1 MVGGSGAFGKTEVSA
16 GALIVNGTLIS
27 PLTIGA
33 KGALRGSGK
42 VVGDTTVAGTLSA
55 GNSPGTLT
63 IDGNLTHESGS
74 TMLVEIE
81 GATTGKYDQ
90 VIVTKVFKAG
100 GDLVAKLNSFTPTV
114 GQSFE
119 VVKAN
124 AVNGVFASYKKPE
137 AGVAAGTRLEL
148 AYTPTT
154 VLLYVTPEKYAT
166 VVSGGNRSDIAR
178 ILDSQRP
185 DDLNAKT
192 ITADAA
198 KLYKALIPAN
208 AQLIQDAL
216 VSMSPAIY
224 AESAQSILAIQ
235 QSLHNAQVLSE
246 SFKKGGLAVKLLQQ
260 ESDVDDDGN
269 GVAATRSI
277 SGVQLA
283 LDSEPYSGGL
293 QLGASLSLVNKG
305 DITSQGAALDLSGQ
319 DVSLALR
326 KQSKDWLLAAE
337 FDVASYKFDA
347 TRRIVLDGS
356 TLAAQSVKATTYGVG
371 VNATR
376 SLATNWQL
384 LTGLRYNKVNQSGF
398 AESGNSNFLKLTVG
412 KVQQDQVVA
421 MVGTNWQQVWAG
433 SNWNVTPK
441 LGLHLEQTLVGDAA
455 QIDAVLSGQ
464 RVRSQASDAGK
475 SLLRAMMGVSVENH
489 DGLTIGVDASG
500 EQSSNVSG
508 ATARLFM
515 SKSF

>member
-1 MVGGSGAFGKTEVSA
+1 
-16 GALIVNGTLIS
+16 
-27 PLTIGA
+27 
-33 KGALRGSGK
+33 
-42 VVGDTTVAGTLSA
+42 
-55 GNSPGTLT
+55 
-63 IDGNLTHESGS
+63 
-74 TMLVEIE
+74 
-81 GATTGKYDQ
+81 
-90 VIVTKVFKAG
+90 
-100 GDLVAKLNSFTPTV
+100 
-114 GQSFE
+114 
-119 VVKAN
+119 
-124 AVNGVFASYKKPE
+124 
-137 AGVAAGTRLEL
+137 
-148 AYTPTT
+148 
-154 VLLYVTPEKYAT
+154 
-166 VVSGGNRSDIAR
+166 
-178 ILDSQRP
+178 
-185 DDLNAKT
+185 
-192 ITADAA
+192 
-198 KLYKALIPAN
+198 
-208 AQLIQDAL
+208 
-216 VSMSPAIY
+216 
-224 AESAQSILAIQ
+224 
-235 QSLHNAQVLSE
+235 
-246 SFKKGGLAVKLLQQ
+246 
-260 ESDVDDDGN
+260 
-269 GVAATRSI
+269 
-277 SGVQLA
+277 
-283 LDSEPYSGGL
+283 
-293 QLGASLSLVNKG
+293 
-305 DITSQGAALDLSGQ
+305 
-319 DVSLALR
+319 LALR

-508 ATARLFM
+508 TTARLFM